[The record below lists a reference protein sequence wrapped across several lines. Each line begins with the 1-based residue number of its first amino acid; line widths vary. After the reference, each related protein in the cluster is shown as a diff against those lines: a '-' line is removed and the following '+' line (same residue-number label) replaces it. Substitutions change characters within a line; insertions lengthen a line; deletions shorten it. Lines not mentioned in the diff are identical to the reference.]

1 MIPLRNKYMM
11 MERELDEAFEL
22 GNLSDCLIKIV
33 RTECCDAL
41 TAFSSLIFSATLLQE
56 ACRVFFFLSGADTG
70 TFTLQL
76 LNASVD

>member
-11 MERELDEAFEL
+11 MERELDKAFEL
-22 GNLSDCLIKIV
+22 RNLSCCLIKIV

-56 ACRVFFFLSGADTG
+56 ACRVFFLSGADTG

>member
-11 MERELDEAFEL
+11 MERELDKGFEL
-22 GNLSDCLIKIV
+22 RNLSDCLIKIV
-33 RTECCDAL
+33 RT
-41 TAFSSLIFSATLLQE
+41 TVS
-56 ACRVFFFLSGADTG
+56 VVVFLSGADTG